1 MKTLNDYLKE
11 VGLDPKEASWNCRG
25 KTVVLHKALEVL
37 AHSKRIEFA
46 NPEFVYMDVATGN
59 MAIRVS
65 GFMELDELDK
75 DGQPIL
81 LKQWAFGEIN
91 PKNHTTAYP
100 FAVVEKRA
108 KDRVILKLLG
118 IHGEVYS
125 ESEADDF
132 KQPAR
137 KEHSRM
143 DSKMSAPKG
152 VDIDDIFN

>member
-11 VGLDPKEASWNCRG
+11 AGLNPKDSSWNCRG

-37 AHSKRIEFA
+37 AKRAKISFGD
-46 NPEFVYMDVATGN
+46 PQIMHMDVAGGN
-59 MAIRVS
+59 MAILVVGIMPNGGETGTQSDIDR
-65 GFMELDELDK
+65 E
-75 DGQPIL
+75 
-81 LKQWAFGEIN
+81 WAFGEIN
-91 PKNHTTAYP
+91 SKNHTTAYP

-132 KQPAR
+132 KQPAK
-137 KEHSRM
+137 KEYSRM
-143 DSKMSAPKG
+143 DSKMDAPKG